1 MTWEKSCDTCV
12 YNRILEHNYERGK
25 GYEKAHCCTAL
36 LNVHEEYGVIR
47 QVYPRGI
54 CEKYVKKDG

>member
-25 GYEKAHCCTAL
+25 GYEKARCCTAL
-36 LNVHEEYGVIR
+36 LNVHEGYGVIR
-47 QVYPRGI
+47 QVYPRGNL
-54 CEKYVKKDG
+54 